1 MQTRMSASAN
11 LQEALVNKQKFST
24 FTNKE
29 GMTLK
34 LHFGALHHV
43 NVQAMVKVC

>member
-1 MQTRMSASAN
+1 MSISAS
-11 LQEALVNKQKFST
+11 LQQALVNKQKFST

-34 LHFGALHHV
+34 LHIDCCWELQTVSTFETLDKA
-43 NVQAMVKVC
+43 C